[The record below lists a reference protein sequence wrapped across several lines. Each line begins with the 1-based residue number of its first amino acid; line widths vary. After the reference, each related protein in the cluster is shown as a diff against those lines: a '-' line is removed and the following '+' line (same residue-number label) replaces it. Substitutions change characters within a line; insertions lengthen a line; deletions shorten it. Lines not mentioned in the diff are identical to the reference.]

1 MRRKVSKTERSQ
13 TTSLEAKPQATG
25 VQPTAQTTNVEAK
38 PQATSVQPTA
48 QTTSVEANHFSWAL
62 KGFLLGVVWT
72 AVGCLLALIQGDSP
86 RAFLKEWMSYQGPF
100 LLSLEAWMLLMIRA
114 KVFEAR
120 VSTLTGKTRMEVGVL
135 CKRPVRILIVASIT
149 ILGFASV
156 SRMGFNGRGVVL
168 LFMWFTNLC
177 IDLAAGIITLHSL
190 TIITAIYYL
199 HREKIKLSHYAPART
214 LELRS
219 VVKYFSTFTLLMT
232 GCYIFAL
239 AGTLKGNW
247 TGSKDYVQAIQWFW
261 PIIYVPICCIV
272 LIYPH
277 LAVHK
282 LIQSH
287 KEITLRSYQDEID
300 KLLEQY
306 PKLQPEDI
314 GRTNELAQL
323 FERITATPNYVI
335 DFGIAVRTFLPLAF
349 NLLTLFL
356 KVSTTPR

>member
-1 MRRKVSKTERSQ
+1 MRRKVSKTEQPNTTSVEVKPQ
-13 TTSLEAKPQATG
+13 PTSVELTPQATSLEARSQA
-25 VQPTAQTTNVEAK
+25 
-38 PQATSVQPTA
+38 
-48 QTTSVEANHFSWAL
+48 TSVEANHFLWVL

-120 VSTLTGKTRMEVGVL
+120 VSTLTDKTRMEIGVL
-135 CKRPVRILIVASIT
+135 CKGSIRILIVASIT
-149 ILGFASV
+149 IVGFASV

-168 LFMWFTNLC
+168 LFMWLTNLC
-177 IDLAAGIITLHSL
+177 IDFAAGIITLHSL

-199 HREKIKLSHYAPART
+199 QREKIKLSHYSPART
-214 LELRS
+214 PELRG
-219 VVKYFSTFTLLMT
+219 VVRYFSTFTLLMS

-247 TGSKDYVQAIQWFW
+247 TGSKDYVQTIQWFW

-272 LIYPH
+272 LVYPH

-287 KEITLRSYQDEID
+287 KENTLRSYQDEID

-306 PKLQPEDI
+306 PKLQHEDI

-335 DFGIAVRTFLPLAF
+335 DFGIAVRTLLPLAF